1 MDVNNQRKPLLYY
14 WLIAL
19 LIMGVINMFFL
30 PFMTKNTI
38 EQVNYDVF
46 LTQMQNKNIS
56 QAEVN
61 EDVIYFYLKD
71 ENKSDKAGTTI
82 FSENTQKVY
91 STVRMDDPQLVER
104 LYNAGASF
112 GEVKPKEVSPWFSTL
127 IMFVVFFLLW
137 QFVMKKAM
145 SKMGGIGNAMAFGK
159 SNAKVY
165 VKAQTGKTFKDVA
178 GQDEAKDALREIVDF
193 LHNPQKYTEIGASM
207 PKGALLVGPPGT
219 GKTLL
224 AQAVAGE
231 AEVPFF
237 SISGSEFV
245 EMFVGMG
252 AAKVRDLFKQAN
264 EKAPCIVFIDE
275 IDTIGKKRDGNGMG
289 GNDEREQTLN
299 QLLTEMDGFDGRKG
313 VVILA
318 ATNRP
323 ETLDKALLRPG
334 RFDRRIP
341 VELPDLKGR
350 EAILKVHAENVK
362 MEGGIDFGTIARATS
377 GASGAELANIIN
389 EAALRAVR
397 MGHNRVKQEDLME
410 SVEVIL
416 AGYQRKGAVISPEEK
431 KIIAYHEVGHALVAA
446 KQKNSAPVQKIT
458 IIPRTSGALGY
469 TLQVD
474 EGEKSLM
481 SKEELFNKIATFTGG
496 RVAEELKFGS
506 VTTGASNDIEQ
517 ATRLARGMITRYG
530 MSEEFGMVALE
541 TINNQYLGG
550 DTSLA
555 CSNETATK
563 IDAAVVAVVK
573 QAHEKAVGIIR
584 ENMNKL
590 DEIAQFLLEK
600 ETITGEE
607 FMEILNR
614 TEK

>member
-112 GEVKPKEVSPWFSTL
+112 GEVKPREVSPWFSTL
-127 IMFVVFFLLW
+127 VMFVVFFLLW

-145 SKMGGIGNAMAFGK
+145 SKMGGIGNAMSFGK

-264 EKAPCIVFIDE
+264 EKAPCIVFIYE

-506 VTTGASNDIEQ
+506 ITTGASNDIEQ
-517 ATRLARGMITRYG
+517 ATRLARGMITRFG

-584 ENMNKL
+584 ENMHKL

-614 TEK
+614 TEE